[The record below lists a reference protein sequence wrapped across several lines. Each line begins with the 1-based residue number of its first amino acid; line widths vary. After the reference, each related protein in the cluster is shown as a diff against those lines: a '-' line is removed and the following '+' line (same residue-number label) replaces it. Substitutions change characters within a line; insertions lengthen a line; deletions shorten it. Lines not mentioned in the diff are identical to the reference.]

1 MRIEKN
7 VGDMDRVLRV
17 LIGIGLLLVVPL
29 GLVGP
34 GASWTLFGLAGL
46 AVLLTGVFRV
56 CITYKPPC
64 ASGPGP
70 RSENPRNLPRTT
82 TPRAEPARVECRR
95 KACPGYGRSGSA
107 GWRTGAGTF

>member
-7 VGDMDRVLRV
+7 VGNMDRVFRV

-56 CITYKPPC
+56 CITYKLLGIST
-64 ASGPGP
+64 AK
-70 RSENPRNLPRTT
+70 R
-82 TPRAEPARVECRR
+82 RAANEMVN
-95 KACPGYGRSGSA
+95 
-107 GWRTGAGTF
+107 

>member
-34 GASWTLFGLAGL
+34 GAPWAFFGLAGL
-46 AVLLTGVFRV
+46 AILLTGVFRV
-56 CITYKPPC
+56 CVTYKLLGISTAKRRA
-64 ASGPGP
+64 AS
-70 RSENPRNLPRTT
+70 EM
-82 TPRAEPARVECRR
+82 AD
-95 KACPGYGRSGSA
+95 
-107 GWRTGAGTF
+107 

>member
-34 GASWTLFGLAGL
+34 RASWTLFGLAGL
-46 AVLLTGVFRV
+46 ATLLTGVFGV
-56 CITYKPPC
+56 CITYKLL
-64 ASGPGP
+64 GI
-70 RSENPRNLPRTT
+70 TT
-82 TPRAEPARVECRR
+82 AKRRAANERVE
-95 KACPGYGRSGSA
+95 
-107 GWRTGAGTF
+107 

>member
-34 GASWTLFGLAGL
+34 EASWTLFGLAGL
-46 AVLLTGVFRV
+46 ALLLTGVFRV
-56 CITYKPPC
+56 CITYKLLRIST
-64 ASGPGP
+64 AK
-70 RSENPRNLPRTT
+70 R
-82 TPRAEPARVECRR
+82 RAANEMVE
-95 KACPGYGRSGSA
+95 
-107 GWRTGAGTF
+107 